1 MVWYGMVWYGMV
13 WYGMVWYGMVWYGM
27 VWYGTCMCCNVW
39 CGMHGVSILS
49 GQICFILC
57 RIFGSGTE
65 TAGLF
70 G

>member
-1 MVWYGMVWYGMV
+1 
-13 WYGMVWYGMVWYGM
+13 
-27 VWYGTCMCCNVW
+27 
-39 CGMHGVSILS
+39 MHGVSILS

-65 TAGLF
+65 TAGMF